1 MGGGGITGAAF
12 EMATLMAIRLATGWD
27 PNQSEVVVGTSA
39 GSFVAALVRSNRL
52 DLDSLVLPDDSRE
65 SVATRISERTFSRKV
80 GLNLGRWLRHGLIPG
95 VTKPGLTMLLGS
107 PAAFEAGGVADWV
120 HEAIGLAG
128 DGWPD
133 KPTVIVAYDVS
144 RRRRVA
150 FGTDQA
156 PDVSLADAVAASSAI
171 PVVFQPYQIG
181 DRVYVDGGIVS
192 GTHADLV
199 LGNDRPLDL
208 VLVLAPMAA
217 HEERD
222 GAWFHERMF
231 DRVGRR
237 LLDEE
242 LVSIQRQWPD
252 TELLVLRPPP
262 AVLQAM
268 RPNPM
273 DAKAAVPS
281 FVRTLLVMKRILAQ
295 PDVWAVVDRHLRRN
309 RRNRTRAS

>member
-1 MGGGGITGAAF
+1 MLGGGGITGAAF
-12 EMATLMAIRLATGWD
+12 EMATLMAIRLATGWN
-27 PNQSEVVVGTSA
+27 PNEAEVVIGTSA
-39 GSFVAALVRSNRL
+39 GAFVGALVRSERL

-65 SVATRISERTFSRKV
+65 SVASRISERTFSRKV
-80 GLNLGRWLRHGLIPG
+80 GFNVGRWLRHGLLPG

-107 PAAFEAGGVADWV
+107 PSAFEAGGVADWV
-120 HEAIGLAG
+120 QEAIGPAA
-128 DGWPD
+128 DGWPE
-133 KPTVIVAYDVS
+133 KPTLIVAYDVT

-171 PVVFQPYQIG
+171 PVVFQPYQIA

-199 LGNDRPLDL
+199 LGSDRPLDL
-208 VLVLAPMAA
+208 VLILAPMAA
-217 HEERD
+217 HEERE

-242 LVSIQRQWPD
+242 LVAIQRQWPN

-273 DAKAAVPS
+273 DPKAAVPS

-295 PDVWAVVDRHLRRN
+295 PDNWETFGRHLRPRK
-309 RRNRTRAS
+309 RTRAS